1 MRFLS
6 LFLFHSSNLIFF
18 LIPSS
23 LSIHP
28 SLTLTFIDLI
38 CCPSLVKPPLFTL
51 RTLSLWCLSFF
62 PSLLFFHF
70 PFIVGV
76 SHFCFHPSLFSVH
89 VFLLPPVIFP
99 LWFLPFTLLPLLFP
113 TSLFSSFPLSC
124 HILTLAHALFY
135 HSLLPF
141 LPNLLFSSLLHLA
154 FFYVLLPPSPSL
166 SPVFLFPLP
175 HLPFVF
181 RFSLSPFIFFCC
193 YPVLFL
199 PSLVFSLI
207 PTYFF
212 FSFSFPFTLFVSVY
226 PNTFYPI
233 SFSSYFPLLPYLL
246 FLSLPLLLFPSVLFL
261 KRIFLFVSWQNL
273 TFNHWISHILHFWH
287 NCIYLSF
294 YIRMEKKHKENR
306 AFSGSRGHQQASKL
320 FVLM

>member
-38 CCPSLVKPPLFTL
+38 CCPSLVKLPLFTL

-113 TSLFSSFPLSC
+113 TSLS
-124 HILTLAHALFY
+124 
-135 HSLLPF
+135 
-141 LPNLLFSSLLHLA
+141 SSL
-154 FFYVLLPPSPSL
+154 PSL
-166 SPVFLFPLP
+166 FLL
-175 HLPFVF
+175 
-181 RFSLSPFIFFCC
+181 SLSISLSL
-193 YPVLFL
+193 YLIIFL
-199 PSLVFSLI
+199 PS
-207 PTYFF
+207 PTLC
-212 FSFSFPFTLFVSVY
+212 ST
-226 PNTFYPI
+226 I
-233 SFSSYFPLLPYLL
+233 
-246 FLSLPLLLFPSVLFL
+246 LS
-261 KRIFLFVSWQNL
+261 FLFFL
-273 TFNHWISHILHFWH
+273 TFCFPP
-287 NCIYLSF
+287 SF
-294 YIRMEKKHKENR
+294 I
-306 AFSGSRGHQQASKL
+306 
-320 FVLM
+320 